1 MQSGTVSTRER
12 GKIAHP
18 AGNSHGRTVLVVDD
32 EWLVRWSLSEGFS
45 EAGYTVKVAQD
56 AREAL
61 ESFRSDPADAVL
73 LDVRLPDSSDLG
85 LLKRLKQIAP
95 ACPILLMTAYRTAE
109 LFEQAREAGAFRI
122 VDKPFDIEVIIGLV
136 AEALSGASPNG
147 APA

>member
-1 MQSGTVSTRER
+1 MQSGTVSTRDR

-18 AGNSHGRTVLVVDD
+18 TGNSHGTVLVVDD

-73 LDVRLPDSSDLG
+73 LDLRLPDSSDLG
-85 LLKRLKQIAP
+85 LLKHLKQLAP

-109 LFEQAREAGAFRI
+109 LFEQAREAGACRI

-136 AEALSGASPNG
+136 AEALRGPSAN
-147 APA
+147 APPTS